1 MSAIRRWLHERPR
14 WIWPV
19 AGLVVVALV
28 AATAIALTGDG
39 GDDTVAIGDDPPATS
54 TTSAP
59 TTTTTTITTTTAPP
73 TTAAPT
79 TTRPPAVTTTRP
91 PATVPSGPVPGAVT
105 VTYSGSGGGSG
116 EIMVQWDPV
125 AGATGYRILRSS
137 SAGGAFAVVADFDAT
152 TGHVTTVEDGIT
164 VWAASDIPLVQYI
177 EYGELRTR
185 WFQVVAYNANGDGPP
200 SATVSGS
207 SPS

>member
-14 WIWPV
+14 WMWPV

-39 GDDTVAIGDDPPATS
+39 GDDTVAIEEDPAT
-54 TTSAP
+54 TTDIGADHDDHDDHE
-59 TTTTTTITTTTAPP
+59 TTAPP

-91 PATVPSGPVPGAVT
+91 PATTDGPARPRPG
-105 VTYSGSGGGSG
+105 GRDGDLQPDRRRIGGDQ
-116 EIMVQWDPV
+116 VQWEPV
-125 AGATGYRILRSS
+125 EGATGYRILRSS

-152 TGHVTTVEDGIT
+152 TGT
-164 VWAASDIPLVQYI
+164 SRRS
-177 EYGELRTR
+177 RT
-185 WFQVVAYNANGDGPP
+185 G
-200 SATVSGS
+200 
-207 SPS
+207 SPSRLRATSPWSSTSSTGSRVRGGSRWSPTTPTGTGRRRSR